1 MKMYDAIVMGGSI
14 AGLLAAREIAR
25 RRCSVLVL
33 EEDAEIGTPEHCGG
47 LVSRSALRSLAID
60 EYTVLSRV
68 RHATIT
74 VRDVSIEMDAE
85 RQDVIAVDRRALD
98 KYVARQASRDG
109 ADVMLMCRARSFAV
123 HGDHVRVDT
132 SRGVM
137 ECRVLVDARGCAVP
151 ASSGRGFLPSAQYEI
166 DSAAWIEDGRVEVH
180 IDQEMYPG
188 FFAWVIP
195 SGSGRGRVGV
205 AGKGINVASRIEG
218 FIATREMAGYANGD
232 VGSSSSNSSSN
243 SSSSN
248 GNCCS
253 DHNMIHRSDGRGSRC
268 VTLRKVFAPIW
279 VDGPRRPFV
288 RDGRVVIVGD
298 AAGQAKPTTAGGI
311 YTSGMGGVLA
321 GTAIAEAL
329 TSSNLA
335 MLSRYEDEWLNM
347 FGREFERMLMLRRL
361 FERLDNRAIGRILLS
376 VGSYVMDE
384 VSASG
389 DFDFHSSALA
399 RMLMSRD
406 GLSIARAILGSEF
419 RRLIGIAK
427 I

>member
-1 MKMYDAIVMGGSI
+1 MYDAIVMGGSI

-218 FIATREMAGYANGD
+218 FIATREMAGYAHD
-232 VGSSSSNSSSN
+232 VGSSD
-243 SSSSN
+243 N
-248 GNCCS
+248 GNG
-253 DHNMIHRSDGRGSRC
+253 DGDYGRSGMGNGKGRC